1 MSYDQPPVRH
11 YQPRIKLS
19 PKRLAERIS
28 TLIESCEI
36 VESSIRD
43 LMSEV
48 QLSDSVIEKISYS
61 ISLTRRQ
68 VSCLKRAK
76 DSAEAD
82 RDE

>member
-1 MSYDQPPVRH
+1 MSYESPIRH

-19 PKRLAERIS
+19 PERLGERIS
-28 TLIESCEI
+28 TLIESAEI

-61 ISLTRRQ
+61 TSLTRRQ
-68 VSCLKRAK
+68 ISCLKRAK
-76 DSAEAD
+76 DSADAD